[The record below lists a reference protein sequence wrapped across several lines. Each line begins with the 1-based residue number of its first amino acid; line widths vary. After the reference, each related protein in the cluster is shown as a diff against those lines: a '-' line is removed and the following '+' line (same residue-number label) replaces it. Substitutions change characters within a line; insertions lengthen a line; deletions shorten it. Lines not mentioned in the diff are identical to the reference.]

1 MGTIFASIITLL
13 YGCISYYLFLPALTL
28 HSFGFCF
35 WLVSICMVLSA
46 GLLSVHVVRQ
56 LGDSVRLKGETFPVY
71 TQIICLAAVSLL
83 VLVLFARFFS
93 SSVFHAKTFAG
104 RIEVTE
110 GIFEEEVPTLSDIKK
125 IPLMDTD
132 SASILGDRVI
142 GSLSE
147 VVSQY
152 NVSDTYTTIYYQGKV
167 VKIAPLEYNG
177 PFKYLSNRSSGI
189 PGYIL
194 VNTETNEAE
203 FVRLD
208 RSIKYSP
215 SAMFSHDLYR
225 MLRMKYPGKIFH
237 EYCFQVDEEGIP
249 YWAVSCK
256 SLRTWFS
263 AYTIDGVILVNAATG
278 ETQDYRLEELPEWV
292 DYVLSGDTVT
302 ELYDDYGT
310 LQNGFLNSIFSEK
323 GCMMTT
329 DDYGYVAM
337 NDDIY
342 VYTGVTSTA
351 SDSSNLGFL
360 LVNTRIGDYVYYVMD
375 GADEYS
381 AMSAAEGLVQNY
393 GYAASFPALINVNGE
408 ATYAMVLK
416 DTSGLVKQYALVN
429 TKNYTIVAVGDTMS
443 AALKNYRGAMQSA
456 GKGVDIKLDVEYIQ
470 EQAVITKIQYIV
482 SGSETI
488 VYLKTADKVYKQN
501 FKENES
507 LILLNEGD
515 TIRVSFDA
523 DEKENDIIEIE
534 SFEIIRAKDF

>member
-1 MGTIFASIITLL
+1 MGTIISSIITLL
-13 YGCISYYLFLPALTL
+13 YGCISYYLFLPALNL
-28 HSFGFCF
+28 HSFGFCI
-35 WLVSICMVLSA
+35 WILSICMVLSA
-46 GLLSVHVVRQ
+46 SLFFSYIILQMGDMSSVQEQKLSRPAKV
-56 LGDSVRLKGETFPVY
+56 
-71 TQIICLAAVSLL
+71 ICVTTVILF
-83 VLVLFARFFS
+83 VLVFLARFFS
-93 SSVFHAKTFAG
+93 SSVFHAKTFAD

-110 GIFEEEVPTLSDIKK
+110 GVFEEEVPTLSDIKK

-142 GSLSE
+142 GTLSE

-167 VKIAPLEYNG
+167 MKIAPLQYNG
-177 PFKYLSNRSSGI
+177 PFKYLSNRASGI

-203 FVRLD
+203 FVRLEEGM
-208 RSIKYSP
+208 KYSP
-215 SAMFSHDLYR
+215 SALFFHDLYR
-225 MLRMKYPGKIFH
+225 MLRLKYPGKIFH
-237 EYCFQVDEEGIP
+237 EYSFQVDEDGTP
-249 YWAVSCK
+249 YWAVSCE

-263 AYTIDGVILVNAATG
+263 AYTIEEVILVNAVTG
-278 ETQDYRLEELPEWV
+278 EVQSYDLEHVPEWV
-292 DYVLSGDTVT
+292 DYALSGETVT

-310 LQNGFLNSIFSEK
+310 LKNGFLNSIFSEK

-337 NDDIY
+337 NNDIY

-360 LVNTRIGDYVYYVMD
+360 LVNTRTGDFTYYVMD

-393 GYAASFPALINVNGE
+393 GYTASFPALINVNGE

-416 DTSGLVKQYALVN
+416 DTSGLVKKYGLVN

-456 GKGVDIKLDVEYIQ
+456 GKGVDIKLDVEYAR
-470 EQAVITKIQYIV
+470 ETVVITRIQYIV
-482 SGSETI
+482 SDSETT
-488 VYLKTADKVYKQN
+488 VYLKTKDKVYKQN
-501 FKENES
+501 FKDNES

-515 TIRVSFDA
+515 TISVSYDVE
-523 DEKENDIIEIE
+523 EKDNDIIEID
-534 SFEIIRAKDF
+534 SFDMVP